1 MTDQNHLR
9 DVSLTSPEPDLRP
22 DSGDV
27 PLNLENLQGTGAVP
41 PRMGRPRGDNAPT
54 EGIRLGEFIR
64 SLIHTQGL
72 RREDVAIRAGMSKQ
86 GLNHIIAG
94 YIVYP
99 EMKTIRGLANALG
112 VSTLD
117 IMAHTPLVTEQD
129 VAHYL
134 ANQRGNSTVN
144 QDAAWML
151 AGEIVAKMPV
161 AQRRIAVQT
170 LLAILAAM
178 EAYHRA
184 GTQEP

>member
-1 MTDQNHLR
+1 M
-9 DVSLTSPEPDLRP
+9 DVTLTSPEPDLRP
-22 DSGDV
+22 NNGDL
-27 PLNLENLQGTGAVP
+27 PLNLENLQESGVVP

-72 RREDVAIRAGMSKQ
+72 RREDVALRAGISKQ

-94 YIVYP
+94 YIKYP
-99 EMKTIRGLANALG
+99 ELPTIRGLADALG

-134 ANQRGNSTVN
+134 ANQRGNAAVN

-151 AGEIVAKMPV
+151 AGNVLAKLQPS
-161 AQRRIAVQT
+161 QRRVAVQT
-170 LLAILAAM
+170 LLATLAAM

-184 GTQEP
+184 GSQEP